1 MPIIYHVTTKSE
13 WDQATKKGFYE
24 APSLKEEGL
33 IHCSE
38 DNQVAGVIERY
49 FKDKRNLV
57 KLVVD
62 TGKLTSQLIYEWSP
76 SIAQTFPHVY
86 GPINLEAV
94 TKVVPI
100 DN

>member
-1 MPIIYHVTTKSE
+1 M
-13 WDQATKKGFYE
+13 
-24 APSLKEEGL
+24 KEEGL